1 MEWSFFSSKIGP
13 TALAA
18 LEPVIERWNA
28 CFQTWLLLTAQLPHL
43 GLWVPVIEHDEE
55 GVRTGALP

>member
-1 MEWSFFSSKIGP
+1 MRQCGRLVLFQLKIGA

-28 CFQTWLLLTAQLPHL
+28 CFQTWLLLAARMLDL
-43 GLWVPVIEHDEE
+43 GL
-55 GVRTGALP
+55 

>member
-1 MEWSFFSSKIGP
+1 MEWSFFSSKIGA

-28 CFQTWLLLTAQLPHL
+28 CFQTWLLLAARRMLDEACECQL
-43 GLWVPVIEHDEE
+43 
-55 GVRTGALP
+55 